1 MKTHCVYLS
10 IISLAAT
17 VSLAQQYTG
26 EIILP
31 TVHIARDYGKQ
42 LTEHPTPDTSDW
54 KNVKFNNYFYQRRHP
69 KTLEDIKHYL
79 KFGDI
84 MEKSL
89 LKQLQKTI
97 SMRHDAGLQGHFV
110 RVLHPEPGSRFVII
124 SNLNGAFHTLTRI
137 LEYLNRHGNIEDNFV
152 LDPRYY
158 LVFDGNIFS
167 DSAYGLDTLVLLL
180 RLIEQNPDKVFC
192 ISGYYEEKE
201 RWKKTNFASELDIR
215 SRSSTPQKNID
226 LIGQFFDTFPL
237 ALYLV
242 DTDTDKEINLVR
254 IGALQL
260 EERTFDEK
268 LVASLFANKALSIIH
283 LQEQTSKHTTL
294 PVHIHAIIQGT
305 DDPSHIRQGLTSVKK
320 DNVITWNTQA
330 GSTGPLQVI
339 NHYLYESCIILETA
353 SNFNDWTITLL
364 SRHVRKMKMLEP
376 VKRYNLISGNELDD
390 SYIKKFM
397 RLRQKEQQRILA
409 ENLTI
414 TDKKIEQL
422 QEKIKSYSH
431 NQAIY

>member
-10 IISLAAT
+10 IISLVAT
-17 VSLAQQYTG
+17 TSPAQQYTG
-26 EIILP
+26 EILLP

-69 KTLEDIKHYL
+69 KTFEDIKHYL

-97 SMRHDAGLQGHFV
+97 RMRHDAGLQGNFV

-124 SNLNGAFHTLTRI
+124 SNLNGAFHTLSRI
-137 LEYLNRHGNIEDNFV
+137 LEYLNNHGNIDDNFV
-152 LDPRYY
+152 LEPHYY

-180 RLIEQNPDKVFC
+180 RLIEQNPYKVYC

-215 SRSSTPQKNID
+215 SSNHPKYRD

-268 LVASLFANKALSIIH
+268 LAASLFANKELSIIH
-283 LQEQTSKHTTL
+283 VQEQASKNVTL
-294 PVHIHAIIQGT
+294 PVHTHAIIQGT

-320 DNVITWNTQA
+320 DNVITWKTQA

-364 SRHVRKMKMLEP
+364 SRHVRKMKMLMP
-376 VKRYNLISGNELDD
+376 IKRYNLISGNELDD
-390 SYIKKFM
+390 SYIKNFI
-397 RLRQKEQQRILA
+397 RLKNKEQQRILS
-409 ENLTI
+409 ENLMLTK
-414 TDKKIEQL
+414 KKIQQL
-422 QEKIKSYSH
+422 QEKLEGTYNK
-431 NQAIY
+431 